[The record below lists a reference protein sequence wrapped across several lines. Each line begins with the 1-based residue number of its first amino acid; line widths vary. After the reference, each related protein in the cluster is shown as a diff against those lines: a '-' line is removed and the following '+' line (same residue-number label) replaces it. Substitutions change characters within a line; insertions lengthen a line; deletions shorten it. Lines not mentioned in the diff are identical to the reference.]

1 MDHIQE
7 SLSLGGLSLGYVVGF
22 VSVCT
27 IYYFLLSSVSRFG
40 HPFLK
45 CTY

>member
-22 VSVCT
+22 VSVYT

-40 HPFLK
+40 HPVILS
-45 CTY
+45 